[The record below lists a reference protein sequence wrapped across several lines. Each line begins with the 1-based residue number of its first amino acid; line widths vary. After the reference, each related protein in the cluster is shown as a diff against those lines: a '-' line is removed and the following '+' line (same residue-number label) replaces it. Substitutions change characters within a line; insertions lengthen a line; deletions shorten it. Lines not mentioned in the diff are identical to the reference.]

1 MPVVSRSKVRFEDNL
16 DELKPELFG
25 INCLNKN
32 EYENSNSS
40 RINRNRRYSDDDESS
55 SFKFWIVAILFIVV
69 PSILIARSSVIK
81 LNFNKPIKANYIE

>member
-25 INCLNKN
+25 INCLKKN
-32 EYENSNSS
+32 VNENLNSS
-40 RINRNRRYSDDDESS
+40 RINRNRRNSDDDESS
-55 SFKFWIVAILFIVV
+55 SLKFWIVAILFIVV